1 MPVESFLHVFT
12 WETNPFTFWCSFMGI
27 TGDQEL
33 SSASLDSVVKS
44 YHTVSE
50 PWELAWLWGPLWY
63 TIRAFMECILCL
75 SRRQDDMF
83 FSASRLISCKIL
95 LFFQFLTYFH
105 AFLLWILLCF
115 SHCFRE
121 GESFDSVISICE
133 LSTPWIYLWEGLQ
146 KPQTYCWLLMG
157 HFLRLKQENNRW
169 VQLKILLHPEG
180 QNGDNKF
187 DICTGSSY
195 ACGIIYDFWLL
206 CKQRVLL
213 SLVGTPIK
221 SGQQIKECLHALR
234 LSQSRCSYKGD
245 TTRLKAVPWQ
255 LISQKGGP
263 HRDFNPHSIPRS
275 RVFGETCRGYN
286 RMQDVGSRVRRPQM
300 EAFNHFFFFFYI
312 KLPTL
317 GWKDG

>member
-1 MPVESFLHVFT
+1 MFLHERQTPSHSDAASWGSLVTKSCLVPLLTRWWSPTTQSLSRGNWLGFGVPSDT
-12 WETNPFTFWCSFMGI
+12 QS
-27 TGDQEL
+27 EL
-33 SSASLDSVVKS
+33 SWSASFV
-44 YHTVSE
+44 YHEDKMT
-50 PWELAWLWGPLWY
+50 W
-63 TIRAFMECILCL
+63 C
-75 SRRQDDMF
+75 
-83 FSASRLISCKIL
+83 FSASRLTSCKIL

-105 AFLLWILLCF
+105 ASLLWILLCF

-121 GESFDSVISICE
+121 EESFDSVISICE
-133 LSTPWIYLWEGLQ
+133 LSIPWIYLWEGLQ

-195 ACGIIYDFWLL
+195 ACGIIYELWLL
-206 CKQRVLL
+206 CKQRALL

-255 LISQKGGP
+255 FISQKGGP
-263 HRDFNPHSIPRS
+263 HRDFNPYSIPKS
-275 RVFGETCRGYN
+275 RVFGETRRGYN
-286 RMQDVGSRVRRPQM
+286 RMQDVSSRVRRPQM
-300 EAFNHFFFFFYI
+300 EAFNLFFFFFF
-312 KLPTL
+312 T
-317 GWKDG
+317 